1 MSPARPDEPFR
12 IRTAKQLRT
21 LNSPGRMAVVD
32 ALIEESPRSA
42 AEIAARVE
50 CGVSAAHYHLQ
61 KLIELGLV
69 VVAGTRDTGARPER
83 LFGLAARDFVLDPD
97 RMTLSFRREMI
108 RGFRIFLRHAE
119 RDLSAAV
126 EEDAA
131 GHRAAKRL
139 RLTRDTARLSDED
152 LVELAQRLLDIDRFL
167 RERDDPAN
175 PNRIGL
181 TMALAPVVR

>member
-1 MSPARPDEPFR
+1 MRPPSPDEPFR

-32 ALIEESPRSA
+32 ALLEESPRSA
-42 AEIAARVE
+42 AEVAARVE

-61 KLIELGLV
+61 RLLELGLV
-69 VVAGTRDTGARPER
+69 VAAGTRDTGARPER
-83 LFGLAARDFVLDPD
+83 LFDLAARDLVLDPD
-97 RMTLSFRREMI
+97 RMTPAFRREMI

-131 GHRAAKRL
+131 GHRAAKRM
-139 RLTRDTARLSDED
+139 RLTRDTVRLSDED
-152 LVELAQRLLDIDRFL
+152 LVELAGRLLEIDRFL
-167 RERDDPAN
+167 RERDDRAN
-175 PNRIGL
+175 PNRVGL
-181 TMALAPVVR
+181 TVALAPVAR